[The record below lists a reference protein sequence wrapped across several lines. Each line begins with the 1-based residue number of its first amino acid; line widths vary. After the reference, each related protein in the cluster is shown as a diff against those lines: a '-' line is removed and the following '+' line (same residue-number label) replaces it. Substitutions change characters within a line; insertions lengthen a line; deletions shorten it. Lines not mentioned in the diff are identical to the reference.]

1 MSIQANFFTL
11 YLRAMRFKSRMNPGL
26 QVEGIRSMDVTGPP
40 TSFTSGCTYEDQQMD
55 GTTVTWVHPPDV
67 RSEDLLIYV
76 HGGAYVGGIS
86 LLHWGLLSRLC
97 AELGRTGLMIHY
109 RLAPEHPYPQG
120 LQDVVGVYQEVLQTS
135 PPQQISMLGDSAGGG
150 LLLGSVFALHEQG
163 QPLPAKLVLLSPW
176 LDITMQNPAI
186 DTLEK
191 FDPILSRPGLVEA
204 GQLYAG
210 DEDPAHH
217 HLSPLN
223 GDLAMLPPILL
234 QVGTHEIFL
243 PDIRLF
249 REKASRAGVDVT
261 YTEAPKMFHVY
272 TAIFPFIPEAKE
284 AVREVVEFLA

>member
-1 MSIQANFFTL
+1 MSIQATFFKL
-11 YLRAMRFKSRMNPGL
+11 YFRVMRFKSRMNPTL
-26 QVEGIRSMDVTGPP
+26 QVEGIRSMDIAGHP
-40 TSFTSGCTYEDQQMD
+40 TAFTSNCTYEDQQMD

-76 HGGAYVGGIS
+76 HGGAYIGGIS
-86 LLHWGLLSRLC
+86 QLYWALLSRLC
-97 AELGRTGLMIHY
+97 AELGRAGLMIHY

-120 LQDVVGVYQEVLQTS
+120 LQDVVRVYQAVLQTRT
-135 PPQQISMLGDSAGGG
+135 PQQISIIGDSAGGG
-150 LLLGSVFALHEQG
+150 LLLGSVFALHEQA

-186 DTLEK
+186 DALEK
-191 FDPILSRPGLVEA
+191 FDPILSKPGLVEA

-210 DEDPAHH
+210 DEDPKHPY
-217 HLSPLN
+217 LSPIN
-223 GDLAMLPPILL
+223 GDLAMLPPTLL

-284 AVREVVEFLA
+284 AVREVVEFLT